1 MEYQVHKQGKRV
13 FLRPL
18 SLEDSPLVVRWR
30 NNPRVRENYIYREP
44 FTLEG
49 QEAYYR
55 DVIQA
60 GKAVQAVICEKKTG
74 MPAGC
79 CVLNHLDFARKQ
91 CEFGRAYSRIFVF
104 NAPSLKGTGGSGFV
118 IAGRC
123 LKVRCTDGFCSDMY
137 MSECLKDNFYGKQN
151 G

>member
-60 GKAVQAVICEKKTG
+60 GKAVQAVICEKE
-74 MPAGC
+74 
-79 CVLNHLDFARKQ
+79 NR
-91 CEFGRAYSRIFVF
+91 Y
-104 NAPSLKGTGGSGFV
+104 
-118 IAGRC
+118 AGRVLC
-123 LKVRCTDGFCSDMY
+123 AESSGLCKKAV
-137 MSECLKDNFYGKQN
+137 
-151 G
+151 